1 MNGFIRSAS
10 YLRVSSQRQTDEKT
24 IESQQADVRDRA
36 TQDDL
41 AIDSAFEYV
50 DDGYSGSELLRPAL
64 ERLRDHVAASMID
77 RLYVH
82 SPDRLA
88 RNFAHQAILLEEMS
102 KHGCE
107 VIFLNQAGLPD
118 SPETKML
125 IQMQGM
131 FAEYERAK
139 ILERTRRGRRHSASK
154 GNVSVFGR
162 APYGYR
168 YIPKVAPDS
177 EASWEVDPTEGDIVR
192 CMFKLVGEKGYTLAA
207 VCRELKLRGIPSR
220 KGNSDWDRQT
230 VRGILTNPAYFGEAR
245 YGKKRLAQRKP
256 GRRAKR
262 GDPAVP
268 RQAKVAVA
276 TSLEDQIMI
285 RVPAMV
291 SQTLFTEVRK
301 RMDENRTRQ
310 RQRQDGPKHLL
321 SGFLICGACGSA
333 YCKHGSERYRYY
345 RCIGTDRFRRAGKT
359 ICDNGSVK
367 ADALE
372 QQVWLDVCDLLRD
385 PGRLQA
391 ELQRRQSAAPAHS
404 DTNEKRQAS
413 VDQLRDRINRMID
426 AYADGLL
433 ERHEFESRIG
443 KLRSQHDRE
452 VAALASLRG
461 EQSAASDWANAATAL
476 SRLASQVEANLETAT
491 FELKREL
498 LALLITRI
506 EVCRSEIRIV
516 YKVPPNPFVPSPD
529 SRGIFQHWLSL
540 PAAAPRLR
548 VAYRITRKS
557 SRDRRRTP
565 RPSDQLPC
573 RCLASR
579 KTNRLRPTRSR
590 SPPPDPDLRSG
601 QTSKRS
607 RR

>member
-1 MNGFIRSAS
+1 
-10 YLRVSSQRQTDEKT
+10 
-24 IESQQADVRDRA
+24 
-36 TQDDL
+36 
-41 AIDSAFEYV
+41 
-50 DDGYSGSELLRPAL
+50 
-64 ERLRDHVAASMID
+64 MID
-77 RLYVH
+77 RLYIH

-139 ILERTRRGRRHSASK
+139 ILERTRRGRRHSATK

-168 YIPKVAPDS
+168 YIPKLAPAS
-177 EASWEVDPTEGDIVR
+177 QASWEVDPTESKIVR
-192 CMFKLVGEKGYTLAA
+192 WMFKLVGEQGYTLAA
-207 VCRELKLRGIPSR
+207 VCRELKSHGIRSS
-220 KGNSDWDRQT
+220 KGNSAWDRQT

-245 YGKKRLAQRKP
+245 YGKERLAQRKP

-262 GDPAVP
+262 GDPTVP
-268 RQAKVAVA
+268 RQAKVPVA
-276 TSLEDQIMI
+276 TALEDQIMI
-285 RVPAMV
+285 RVPALV
-291 SQTLFTEVRK
+291 SQLLFEEVRK

-310 RQRQDGPKHLL
+310 RQRQNGPKHLL
-321 SGFLICGACGSA
+321 SGFLICSACGSA
-333 YCKHGSERYRYY
+333 YCKHGSHRYRYY
-345 RCIGTDRFRRAGKT
+345 RCIGTDRFRRDGKT

-372 QQVWLDVCDLLRD
+372 QRVWSDVCDLLRD
-385 PGRLQA
+385 PERLQV
-391 ELQRRQSAAPAHS
+391 ELQRRQSTAPVNS
-404 DTNEKRQAS
+404 DANEKRQSS
-413 VDQLRDRINRMID
+413 VDQLQERIERMID

-452 VAALASLRG
+452 VAALISLRG
-461 EQSAASDWANAATAL
+461 EQSAANDWANAATAL
-476 SRLASQVEANLETAT
+476 SKLASQVEANLETAT

-498 LALLITRI
+498 LTLLIRRI
-506 EVCRSEIRIV
+506 EVCRTEIRIV

-529 SRGIFQHWLSL
+529 NRGIFQHWLSRQIV
-540 PAAAPRLR
+540 APG
-548 VAYRITRKS
+548 K
-557 SRDRRRTP
+557 
-565 RPSDQLPC
+565 
-573 RCLASR
+573 
-579 KTNRLRPTRSR
+579 
-590 SPPPDPDLRSG
+590 
-601 QTSKRS
+601 
-607 RR
+607 